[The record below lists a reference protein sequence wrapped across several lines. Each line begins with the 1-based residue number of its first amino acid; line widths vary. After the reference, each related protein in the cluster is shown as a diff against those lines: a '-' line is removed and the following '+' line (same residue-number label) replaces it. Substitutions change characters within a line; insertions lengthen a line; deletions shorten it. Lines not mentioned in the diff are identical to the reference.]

1 FLTPHTLVRASAS
14 VVPLSKAFHSRVPL
28 ILNTVGKALEVKKPT
43 DRHTH
48 THTQKQPPHNHT
60 HTHTTTHTHPTTHNT
75 PTHQHTTTHTHT
87 HKRKNSGT
95 HVNMPKQH
103 TKAHLLSIPKSNFS
117 E

>member
-48 THTQKQPPHNHT
+48 THTDTHT
-60 HTHTTTHTHPTTHNT
+60 HTHTHARLHA
-75 PTHQHTTTHTHT
+75 HTHT
-87 HKRKNSGT
+87 HACT
-95 HVNMPKQH
+95 HTHMQTRLLLPVGPFH
-103 TKAHLLSIPKSNFS
+103 TLLWDYITSYTVCSAIPLT
-117 E
+117 